1 MSRCQLPFM
10 AVPKWFPLMIGSF
23 LHIVVLAVEIRR
35 FSVPRYVENGTEDS
49 VILDCEYVYNENDIR
64 LVVKWFFNE
73 NLEPV
78 YQWIPELKIRHT
90 SGILQDRLDLNF
102 SVNTVDAYSRYRALK
117 VLDPTTELSGKYT
130 CLVTSLAGQ
139 DSREQNMTV
148 YVPAKHMELTYS
160 RTVKS
165 INVSCQ
171 ASGMFP
177 KPKLL
182 LYKMPPYLSSPA
194 VVQDVRTA
202 VSMDNVTYDV
212 QLHRSFGYTEL
223 SIDDATTFEC
233 VVEIPGTNY
242 NKRKSIVYYTNL
254 SNKSYRNEAWYI
266 RHISLM
272 TLLTAGALSNKIL

>member
-148 YVPAKHMELTYS
+148 YGESHDTMQVFDRSNRLE
-160 RTVKS
+160 VK
-165 INVSCQ
+165 
-171 ASGMFP
+171 G
-177 KPKLL
+177 
-182 LYKMPPYLSSPA
+182 
-194 VVQDVRTA
+194 
-202 VSMDNVTYDV
+202 
-212 QLHRSFGYTEL
+212 
-223 SIDDATTFEC
+223 
-233 VVEIPGTNY
+233 
-242 NKRKSIVYYTNL
+242 
-254 SNKSYRNEAWYI
+254 
-266 RHISLM
+266 
-272 TLLTAGALSNKIL
+272 